1 MSLRQRRYGAPVAV
15 LGAGLAGLAAAWEL
29 KRSNIP
35 VRVYEA
41 GKRVAGLAASHH
53 DDDGFSYDTGAHFI
67 TNRLATALGVN
78 ARCRL
83 VEHYGETV
91 WLDGETY
98 DYPLGLM
105 RVPRFVT
112 SAASARIESVVRAST
127 PHSAAEWFRSTY
139 GEALADEVALP
150 LIEAWSGAPATSL
163 SPAVGEKIP
172 GGIAETVILKAA
184 ARLTHR
190 AVAIGYCRA
199 QPQSM
204 NVWHVYPEGGVSA
217 LCECLA
223 AELSGDIRLESP
235 VERVVVDDNR
245 AVAVRVAGRDEPAA
259 AVISTAPVNALPRLV
274 EGTSALDRFS
284 AFRFRPM
291 IFVNMR
297 FEGRGILSDVV
308 TWTPGGTFPFFRV
321 TEAPLSMPWL
331 APDGKTM
338 LTVDLG
344 AEVGDA
350 HWTMSDDSLGALCL
364 EHLERIVPGLR
375 ARYLGCRVLKTP
387 IAYPVF
393 LNAYEDARVALES
406 STGVDGLLSVGRNG
420 EFAHS
425 LMEDVYWRTLSKVR
439 RLAEALLAD
448 PMAS

>member
-1 MSLRQRRYGAPVAV
+1 MRARYRRYGAPVAV

-29 KRSNIP
+29 KRANIP

-41 GKRVAGLAASHH
+41 GGRVAGLAASHR

-67 TNRLATALGVN
+67 TNRLATALGVA
-78 ARCRL
+78 ARCRD
-83 VEHYGETV
+83 VERYGETV
-91 WLDGETY
+91 WLSGKTY

-105 RVPRFVT
+105 RVPRFMAA
-112 SAASARIESVVRAST
+112 AASARLGSSVRSPK
-127 PHSAAEWFRSTY
+127 PHSAAEWFRATY

-150 LIEAWSGAPATSL
+150 LIEAWSGALATDL

-172 GGIAETVILKAA
+172 GGIAETVMLKAA

-190 AVAIGYCRA
+190 AVAIGYCRE
-199 QPQSM
+199 QPQSVH
-204 NVWHVYPEGGVSA
+204 VWHVYPEGGVSA
-217 LCECLA
+217 LCESLA

-235 VERVVVDDNR
+235 VERVVVERGR
-245 AVAVRVAGRDEPAA
+245 AVAVRVAGRDEPAS
-259 AVISTAPVNALPRLV
+259 AVVSTAPVNVLPRLV
-274 EGTSALDRFS
+274 EGAPALDRFR

-297 FEGRGILSDVV
+297 FEGRGLLSDVV

-321 TEAPLSMPWL
+321 TEAPRSMPWL
-331 APDGKTM
+331 APEGKTM

-350 HWTMSDDSLGALCL
+350 HWTMSDEALGALCL
-364 EHLERIVPGLR
+364 EHLERIAPGLR

-393 LNAYEDARVALES
+393 LNEYEDARRALED
-406 STGVDGLLSVGRNG
+406 STGVDALLSVGRNG

-425 LMEDVYWRTLSKVR
+425 LMEDVYWRTVTKVR
-439 RLAEALLAD
+439 RLAEALLAY
-448 PMAS
+448 PMAA